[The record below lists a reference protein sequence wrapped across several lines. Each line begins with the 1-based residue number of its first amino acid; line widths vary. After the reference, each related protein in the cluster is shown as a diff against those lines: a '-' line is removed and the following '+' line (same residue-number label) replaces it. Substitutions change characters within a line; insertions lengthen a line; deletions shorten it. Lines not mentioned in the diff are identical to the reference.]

1 MDKSM
6 AKYTLIATSSFGLES
21 VVAQELRN
29 LRYQDLTIENGRVTY
44 TGNEED
50 IARCNIW
57 LRTADRVL
65 IKMAEFKA
73 TDFEELF
80 QGTQNVRWEDM
91 VPVNGK
97 MHVTGRSVR
106 SKLASIRDCQAI
118 VKKAVIKAM
127 NRKYHLAQ
135 FPETGP
141 LYKIEI
147 SLLKDIATLTID
159 TTGQGLHKRGYREET
174 GEAPLRENLAAALVL
189 LSRWKPDRIL
199 ADPLCGS
206 GTIAIEAALIGR
218 NIAPGINRSFV
229 SEDWEH
235 TSKNI
240 WDEVRSDARTKE
252 HNLSFRILASDSDGG
267 VLKKARDNAM
277 KAGVGDFIAF
287 QRLPVEE
294 FRSNKKYGCIVCN
307 PPYGERVGDPKEIER
322 LYQSMGEVLLRLDAW
337 SLFILTA
344 HPEFESLFGKKSNKN
359 RKLYNGD
366 IKCYFYEYFGPLP
379 PRKPGNEGMLEN
391 QKLRS

>member
-1 MDKSM
+1 M

>member
-1 MDKSM
+1 MS
-6 AKYTLIATSSFGLES
+6 KYTLIATSSFGLES

-29 LRYQDLTIENGRVTY
+29 LGYRDLRVENGRVTY
-44 TGNEED
+44 AGDEED

-65 IKMAEFKA
+65 IKMAEFTA

-80 QGTQNVRWEDM
+80 QGAQNVRWEDM
-91 VPVNGK
+91 IPANGK
-97 MHVTGRSVR
+97 MHVTGRSVQSR
-106 SKLASIRDCQAI
+106 LASIRDCQAI

-127 NRKYHLAQ
+127 NRKYHTVQ

-141 LYKIEI
+141 LHKIEVG
-147 SLLKDIATLTID
+147 LLKDVATLTMD
-159 TTGQGLHKRGYREET
+159 TTGRGLHKRGYREET
-174 GEAPLRENLAAALVL
+174 GEAPLKENLAAALVL

-206 GTIAIEAALIGR
+206 GTIAIEGALIGR
-218 NIAPGINRSFV
+218 NIAPGIKRSFV
-229 SEDWEH
+229 SESWEAIPR
-235 TSKNI
+235 KI
-240 WDEVRSDARTKE
+240 WDGVRSDARTKE
-252 HNLSFRILASDSDGG
+252 HNLSFRILASDSDGL
-267 VLKKARDNAM
+267 VLKKARDNAVQ
-277 KAGVGDFIAF
+277 AGVGDFISF

-294 FRSNKKYGCIVCN
+294 FRSNRKYGCVICN
-307 PPYGERVGDPKEIER
+307 PPYGERVGDPKGVAR
-322 LYQSMGEVLLRLDAW
+322 LYRTMGEVLMRLDAW

-344 HPEFESLFGKKSNKN
+344 HPEFELLFGKKANKN

-379 PRKPGNEGMLEN
+379 PRKATRTEHGAEGTG
-391 QKLRS
+391 

>member
-97 MHVTGRSVR
+97 MHVVGRSVR
-106 SKLASIRDCQAI
+106 SKLASTRDCQAI

-135 FPETGP
+135 FPESGP

-159 TTGQGLHKRGYREET
+159 TTGQGLHKRGYRDET

-206 GTIAIEAALIGR
+206 GTITIEAALIGR
-218 NIAPGINRSFV
+218 NIAPGIQRSFV
-229 SEDWEH
+229 SEGWEH

-294 FRSNKKYGCIVCN
+294 FRSNKKYGCIICN
-307 PPYGERVGDPKEIER
+307 PPYGERVGDPKEIEG

-379 PRKPGNEGMLEN
+379 PRKLCRTEHGADGIG
-391 QKLRS
+391 